1 MFDCFQ
7 KKLQEYMSSYCENL
21 GDGGKERVVLQKKEK
36 PFSVIKLL
44 FQKKSNYKF
53 SDRREKIK
61 GEKKKNTS

>member
-44 FQKKSNYKF
+44 FQKKK
-53 SDRREKIK
+53 
-61 GEKKKNTS
+61 